1 MNKKEEQFNRLVS
14 NHKKTIYSVCY
25 MFSNQPY
32 EVEELFQETLIRL
45 WTGFDSFAGRS
56 EERTWVY
63 RVALNTAIN
72 LHKSKKRRV
81 HTMPLTFDI
90 EALPPDDVTS
100 RQVRQLHDII
110 AQLDPMDKA
119 LVQLWLDDLSYADIG
134 AIMGITPS
142 NVGSRLMRIKEKL
155 IELSKKSN

>member
-14 NHKKTIYSVCY
+14 DHKKTIYSVCY
-25 MFSNQPY
+25 MFSNQSY

-45 WTGFDSFAGRS
+45 WTGLESFAGRS

-90 EALPPDDVTS
+90 EALPPDDAKS
-100 RQVRQLHDII
+100 QQVRQLHDII

>member
-1 MNKKEEQFNRLVS
+1 MVS
-14 NHKKTIYSVCY
+14 DHKKTIYSVCY
-25 MFSNQPY
+25 MFSNQSY

-45 WTGFDSFAGRS
+45 WTGFESFAGRS

-90 EALPPDDVTS
+90 EALPPDDAKS

>member
-1 MNKKEEQFNRLVS
+1 MVS
-14 NHKKTIYSVCY
+14 DHKKTIYSICY
-25 MFSNQPY
+25 MFSNQSY

-45 WTGFDSFAGRS
+45 WTGFESFAGRS

-90 EALPPDDVTS
+90 EALPPDDAKS
-100 RQVRQLHDII
+100 QQVRQLHDII

>member
-1 MNKKEEQFNRLVS
+1 MVS
-14 NHKKTIYSVCY
+14 DHKKTIYSVCY
-25 MFSNQPY
+25 MFSNQSY

-45 WTGFDSFAGRS
+45 WTGFESFAGRS

-90 EALPPDDVTS
+90 EALPPDDAKS
-100 RQVRQLHDII
+100 QQVRQLHDII

>member
-14 NHKKTIYSVCY
+14 DHKKTIYSVCY
-25 MFSNQPY
+25 MFSNQSY

-45 WTGFDSFAGRS
+45 WTGFESFAGRS

-90 EALPPDDVTS
+90 EALPPDDAKS

-134 AIMGITPS
+134 AIMGISPS

>member
-14 NHKKTIYSVCY
+14 DHKKTIYSVCY
-25 MFSNQPY
+25 MFSNQSY

-45 WTGFDSFAGRS
+45 WTGFESFAGRS

-90 EALPPDDVTS
+90 EALPPDDAKS
-100 RQVRQLHDII
+100 QQVRQLHDII

>member
-14 NHKKTIYSVCY
+14 DHKKTIYSVCY
-25 MFSNQPY
+25 MFSNQSY

-45 WTGFDSFAGRS
+45 WTGLESFAGRS

-90 EALPPDDVTS
+90 EALPPDDAKS

>member
-14 NHKKTIYSVCY
+14 DHKKTIYSVCY
-25 MFSNQPY
+25 MFSNQSY

-45 WTGFDSFAGRS
+45 WTGFESFAGRS

-90 EALPPDDVTS
+90 EALPPDDAKS

>member
-25 MFSNQPY
+25 MFSNQSY

-45 WTGFDSFAGRS
+45 WTGFESFAGRS

-90 EALPPDDVTS
+90 EALPPDDAKS

-134 AIMGITPS
+134 AIMAITPS

>member
-14 NHKKTIYSVCY
+14 DHKKTIYSVCY
-25 MFSNQPY
+25 MFSNQSY

-45 WTGFDSFAGRS
+45 WTGLESFAGRS

-90 EALPPDDVTS
+90 EALPPDDAKS

-134 AIMGITPS
+134 AIMGISPS

>member
-45 WTGFDSFAGRS
+45 WTGFESFAGRS

-90 EALPPDDVTS
+90 EALPPDDAKS

>member
-14 NHKKTIYSVCY
+14 DHKKTIYSVCY
-25 MFSNQPY
+25 MFSNQSY

-45 WTGFDSFAGRS
+45 WTGFESFAGRS

-90 EALPPDDVTS
+90 EALPPDDAKS
-100 RQVRQLHDII
+100 QQVRQLHDII

-134 AIMGITPS
+134 AIMGISPS

>member
-14 NHKKTIYSVCY
+14 DHKKTIYSICY
-25 MFSNQPY
+25 MFSNQSY

-45 WTGFDSFAGRS
+45 WTGFESFAGRS

-90 EALPPDDVTS
+90 EALPPDDAKS
-100 RQVRQLHDII
+100 QQVRQLHDII

>member
-1 MNKKEEQFNRLVS
+1 
-14 NHKKTIYSVCY
+14 
-25 MFSNQPY
+25 MFSNQSY

-45 WTGFDSFAGRS
+45 WTGLESFAGRS

-90 EALPPDDVTS
+90 EALPPDDAKS